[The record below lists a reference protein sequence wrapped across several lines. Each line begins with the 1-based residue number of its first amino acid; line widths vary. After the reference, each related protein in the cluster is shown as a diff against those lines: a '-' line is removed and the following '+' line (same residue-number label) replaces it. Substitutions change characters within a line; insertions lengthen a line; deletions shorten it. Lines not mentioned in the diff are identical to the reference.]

1 MNLQAEHGSNG
12 GLFKPLRD
20 YILVKP
26 YDMERVTEGGI
37 VIPETV
43 SEKPMK
49 GEVLAVGEGKILKNG
64 TVRPLDV
71 VVGDKIVFSPSGH
84 KPITNSEASGSDLFM
99 IQEASVIGFIE

>member
-1 MNLQAEHGSNG
+1 MQTNSEAV
-12 GLFKPLRD
+12 FKPLRD

-26 YDMERVTEGGI
+26 YDMERITEGGI

-49 GEVLAVGEGKILKNG
+49 GEVLAVGEGKVLKNG

-71 VVGDKIVFSPSGH
+71 FVGDKIVFSPSGH
-84 KPITNSEASGSDLFM
+84 KEIDGSDLFM
-99 IQEASVIGFIE
+99 IQEASVIGFIED

>member
-1 MNLQAEHGSNG
+1 MQTEHCSTEHGSNG

-26 YDMERVTEGGI
+26 YDMERTTNGGI

-49 GEVLAVGEGKILKNG
+49 GEVMAVGPGKYLKNG

-71 VVGDKIVFSPSGH
+71 FVGDRIVFSPSGH
-84 KPITNSEASGSDLFM
+84 KKIDGSKMFM
-99 IQEASVIGFIE
+99 IQEASVIGFIEE

>member
-1 MNLQAEHGSNG
+1 MQTNSEVNHPVHETV
-12 GLFKPLRD
+12 FKPLRD

-26 YDMERVTEGGI
+26 HDMERITEGGI

-49 GEVLAVGEGKILKNG
+49 GEVLAVGTGRVMKNG

-71 VVGDKIVFSPSGH
+71 VVGDKIVFSPNGH
-84 KPITNSEASGSDLFM
+84 REINGSKLFM
-99 IQEASVIGFIE
+99 IQESSVIGFIED